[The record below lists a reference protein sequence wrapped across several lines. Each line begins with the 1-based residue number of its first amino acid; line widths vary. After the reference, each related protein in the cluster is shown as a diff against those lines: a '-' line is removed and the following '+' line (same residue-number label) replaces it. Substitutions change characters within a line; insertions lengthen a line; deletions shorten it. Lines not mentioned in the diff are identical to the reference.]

1 MTDRYESDEA
11 FIEAIDALAPHIGTE
26 RIVEDDISPVTVRRI
41 AGMLDHDLDAFPEGA
56 DLPPHWFGMFFA
68 DATRQS
74 DIGPDGHPNKGVV
87 LPPIPLPRRMG
98 AGRRV
103 RVSGTLRS
111 GVPARRITEVVTLA
125 PKIGRTGRIAI
136 LTLRNTIETKG
147 RTVAVDE
154 FDAIYRE
161 MPAPREKSRITPPT
175 PAPDN
180 AAWSVD
186 MTFSPTVVFR
196 YSAITWN
203 AHRIHY
209 DADYARGEEGYPA
222 TVQNGGLTMTVMLEA
237 ALPHLSAPLAGFSA
251 RLTRPIYVGD
261 TVSIQGSAVE
271 VGAAS
276 CWVADKDGAM
286 CATMD
291 LALQGEGAG

>member
-1 MTDRYESDEA
+1 MADRYDSDEA
-11 FIEAIDALAPHIGTE
+11 FIEAIEALAPHIGTE
-26 RIVEDDISPVTVRRI
+26 RVAEDDISPVTVRRI
-41 AGMLDHDLDAFPEGA
+41 AGMLDHDLDAFPNGA
-56 DLPPHWFGMFFA
+56 ALPPHWFGMFFA

-103 RVSGTLRS
+103 TINGTLRA
-111 GVPARRITEVVTLA
+111 GVPARRITEVVTIA

-136 LTLRNTIETKG
+136 LTLRNKIETG
-147 RTVAVDE
+147 GEVVAIDE

-161 MPAPREKSRITPPT
+161 MPAPGEKSRITPPT
-175 PAPDN
+175 PAPDSP
-180 AAWSVD
+180 AWSVE

-209 DADYARGEEGYPA
+209 DADYAREEEGYPA

-237 ALPHLSAPLAGFSA
+237 ALPRLTGKLTGFSA

-261 TVSIQGSAVE
+261 TVSIQG
-271 VGAAS
+271 GAGEDGLAT
-276 CWVADKDGAM
+276 CWIADKDGAM

-291 LALQGEGAG
+291 LEFAG